1 VNWFGRRRPHE
12 EPDDGTR
19 PAGRAGGQTPG
30 PDLPPPDVQGLD
42 LQGPTL
48 PGPGGP
54 GPDAPGPDLPE
65 QPLYPVE
72 PREDDAAA
80 LPPAPQPAPREGVRP
95 ITRQR
100 VEACLKEQGYR
111 YRVGA
116 DATLIGNWDGD
127 SFVISLIGEKEDILQ
142 VRGTWHGTIEADLAP
157 GIAHVVND
165 WNRDRI
171 WPKVYTRPVSGGLQA
186 VTEVSMD
193 LAPGATDLQITEAI
207 ACGLGTGVQFFA
219 ALTDLLAT
227 EKDLQPPDG

>member
-1 VNWFGRRRPHE
+1 VNWFGRRRSNE
-12 EPDDGTR
+12 EPDDAAR
-19 PAGRAGGQTPG
+19 PADLAGQGAPV
-30 PDLPPPDVQGLD
+30 PPPV
-42 LQGPTL
+42 PTD
-48 PGPGGP
+48 PG
-54 GPDAPGPDLPE
+54 
-65 QPLYPVE
+65 E
-72 PREDDAAA
+72 PREDLATA
-80 LPPAPQPAPREGVRP
+80 LPRPPEPGPMPAPVPMPEPAPAPAPAREGVRP

-100 VEACLKEQGYR
+100 VEACLREQGYR
-111 YRVGA
+111 YRVAA
-116 DATLIGNWDGD
+116 DSSLIGNWDGD
-127 SFVISLIGEKEDILQ
+127 SFVISLIGEREDILQ

-157 GIAHVVND
+157 GIALVVND

-193 LAPGATDLQITEAI
+193 LAPGATDLQITEAV

>member
-1 VNWFGRRRPHE
+1 MNWFGRRRSHE
-12 EPDDGTR
+12 EPDG
-19 PAGRAGGQTPG
+19 AGQPVVRAGEETSAEDLPASDFSG
-30 PDLPPPDVQGLD
+30 PDGSGPPRH
-42 LQGPTL
+42 
-48 PGPGGP
+48 
-54 GPDAPGPDLPE
+54 
-65 QPLYPVE
+65 VE

-80 LPPAPQPAPREGVRP
+80 LPPAPAPPPAPREGVRP
-95 ITRQR
+95 ITRER
-100 VEACLKEQGYR
+100 IEACLREQGYR

-116 DATLIGNWDGD
+116 DSTLIGNWDGD
-127 SFVISLIGEKEDILQ
+127 SFVISLIGEREDILQ

-219 ALTDLLAT
+219 SLTDLLAT

>member
-1 VNWFGRRRPHE
+1 MP
-12 EPDDGTR
+12 
-19 PAGRAGGQTPG
+19 
-30 PDLPPPDVQGLD
+30 
-42 LQGPTL
+42 
-48 PGPGGP
+48 
-54 GPDAPGPDLPE
+54 APGPM
-65 QPLYPVE
+65 
-72 PREDDAAA
+72 
-80 LPPAPQPAPREGVRP
+80 PAPVPAPVPAPAPAPREGVRP

-100 VEACLKEQGYR
+100 VEACLREQGYR
-111 YRVGA
+111 YRVAA
-116 DATLIGNWDGD
+116 DSSLIGNWDGD
-127 SFVISLIGEKEDILQ
+127 SFVISLIGEREDILQ

-227 EKDLQPPDG
+227 EKDLQPPER